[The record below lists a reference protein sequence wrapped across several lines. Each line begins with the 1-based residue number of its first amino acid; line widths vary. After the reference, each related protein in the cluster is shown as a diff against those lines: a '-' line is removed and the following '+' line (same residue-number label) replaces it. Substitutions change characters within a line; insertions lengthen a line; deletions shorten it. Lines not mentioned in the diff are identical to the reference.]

1 MRVHMPM
8 RACACAC
15 SGACACAGAGACA
28 CADMMCICDIWCNTV
43 LFILQLPLSKPD
55 NVTEALKTKEEKL
68 EEEKEEVLVM
78 AGR

>member
-1 MRVHMPM
+1 
-8 RACACAC
+8 
-15 SGACACAGAGACA
+15 
-28 CADMMCICDIWCNTV
+28 MMCICDIWCNTV